1 MERTGS
7 LRPTMPV
14 VHIVLF
20 KVKSQV
26 LSNGWEEFQARAE
39 TIRDLAVVKDVCQDM
54 RLGPP
59 VWDTRSHGF
68 NYGLYSVFAT
78 MDDLVRYKEDNDH
91 KEYVLCHSHQ
101 IHQDEPAPEHRRY
114 ARGRTDAD
122 LLAYDFE
129 L

>member
-1 MERTGS
+1 
-7 LRPTMPV
+7 
-14 VHIVLF
+14 
-20 KVKSQV
+20 
-26 LSNGWEEFQARAE
+26 
-39 TIRDLAVVKDVCQDM
+39 M

>member
-7 LRPTMPV
+7 LRPTMPL

-54 RLGPP
+54 RLGPVSYTHLTLP
-59 VWDTRSHGF
+59 TIC
-68 NYGLYSVFAT
+68 SV
-78 MDDLVRYKEDNDH
+78 
-91 KEYVLCHSHQ
+91 
-101 IHQDEPAPEHRRY
+101 
-114 ARGRTDAD
+114 
-122 LLAYDFE
+122 
-129 L
+129 

>member
-1 MERTGS
+1 
-7 LRPTMPV
+7 MPL

-26 LSNGWEEFQARAE
+26 LSNGFEEFKARAE
-39 TIRDLAVVKDVCQDM
+39 TIRDLAVVKDVCPQM
-54 RLGPP
+54 KLGPP
-59 VWDTRSHGF
+59 VWDTRAHGF
-68 NYGLYSVFAT
+68 NYGLYSVFHT

-91 KEYVLCHSHQ
+91 KEYVLRYSHQ

-114 ARGRTDAD
+114 AGVHTDPD

>member
-7 LRPTMPV
+7 LRPTMPL

-26 LSNGWEEFQARAE
+26 LSNGWEEFQARDE
-39 TIRDLAVVKDVCQDM
+39 PIRDLAVEQDVCKDS
-54 RLGPP
+54 RLGQPGG
-59 VWDTRSHGF
+59 DTRSHGF

-91 KEYVLCHSHQ
+91 KEYVLRHSHQ

>member
-1 MERTGS
+1 
-7 LRPTMPV
+7 MPL

-91 KEYVLCHSHQ
+91 KEYVLRHSHQ

-114 ARGRTDAD
+114 AQERTDAD
-122 LLAYDFE
+122 LLAYDFK